1 MLEQL
6 QAFFFRFGHCYVPVR
21 DADYQDLYAWCQR
34 LRESRSRLSEKLIA
48 ELDRMGFDW
57 HLHEQ
62 WVHVWMYRYHQL
74 RAYYQEHGHSRV
86 SKKEDDTLHQWIL
99 RQRNQIT
106 LSSEQVDLL
115 NQVGFRWKGDIIA
128 EKEAYWQSRYKQLK
142 AYYQKHGDC
151 FLTAKD
157 DAALYKWVVRQR
169 SNEASLSTEQQ
180 ALLRQIN
187 FPWQEDMQRRKK
199 QRWYKYYEQLKAFQE
214 QHGHLVVP
222 VQEDQYHSLAL
233 WVQRQRDREA
243 DLPENKHQLL
253 DQLGFRWKH
262 VLEEEDANRWPNMYE
277 QLCAFVQEHGHA
289 RVSCHSS
296 EHPQLA
302 NWVGRQRFRKDQL
315 SEEQQDLLNQVGF
328 AWQEDIKKEKQQ
340 RWQQMYEHLV
350 TFYQEHGHC
359 RVPNQYPPHP
369 ELGRWVEIQRK
380 NQRLSEKRRQRLDA
394 IDFTWSEDFQK
405 ERKQVWNKRY
415 ARLKAFYQAQ
425 GHTQVPE
432 GYAPD
437 TKLATWVVYLRQY
450 PDRLTKSQHRRLEE
464 INFAW
469 DLQAKRDAQW
479 MEQYRKLVAFKR
491 KQGHTRVPI
500 TYQDQKLA
508 KWVAKQRRSE
518 KKLSE
523 ERRRM
528 LNQIGFTWFR
538 TYRKVREERWQEKLS
553 ELQAFREKYGHCR
566 VPYDWPENKQL
577 ARWVANLRRKKD
589 KLEEEKI
596 AQLDALGFIWDA
608 KALAFQKFSLK
619 DASND

>member
-21 DADYQDLYAWCQR
+21 DAEYQDLYAWCQR
-34 LRESRSRLSEKLIA
+34 LRESRSRLSEELIIKLDQ
-48 ELDRMGFDW
+48 LGFDW

-86 SKKEDDTLHQWIL
+86 SKTEDDTLHQWIL

-106 LSSEQVDLL
+106 LSSEQ
-115 NQVGFRWKGDIIA
+115 F
-128 EKEAYWQSRYKQLK
+128 
-142 AYYQKHGDC
+142 
-151 FLTAKD
+151 
-157 DAALYKWVVRQR
+157 
-169 SNEASLSTEQQ
+169 
-180 ALLRQIN
+180 
-187 FPWQEDMQRRKK
+187 
-199 QRWYKYYEQLKAFQE
+199 
-214 QHGHLVVP
+214 
-222 VQEDQYHSLAL
+222 
-233 WVQRQRDREA
+233 
-243 DLPENKHQLL
+243 
-253 DQLGFRWKH
+253 
-262 VLEEEDANRWPNMYE
+262 
-277 QLCAFVQEHGHA
+277 
-289 RVSCHSS
+289 
-296 EHPQLA
+296 
-302 NWVGRQRFRKDQL
+302 
-315 SEEQQDLLNQVGF
+315 DLLNQVGF

-340 RWQQMYEHLV
+340 RWQEMYEHLL

-359 RVPNQYPPHP
+359 RVPHQYPPHP
-369 ELGRWVEIQRK
+369 ELGRWVETQRK

-394 IDFTWSEDFQK
+394 ISFTWSEDFQK
-405 ERKQVWNKRY
+405 ERKQIWNKRY

-437 TKLATWVVYLRQY
+437 TEIATWVVYLRQY
-450 PDRLTKSQHRRLEE
+450 PDRLTNSQRRRLEE

-491 KQGHTRVPI
+491 KQDHTRVPI

-528 LNQIGFTWFR
+528 LNQAGFTWLR

-553 ELQAFREKYGHCR
+553 ELQAFQEKYGHCR
-566 VPYDWPENKQL
+566 VPFDWPENKQL
-577 ARWVANLRRKKD
+577 ARWVSHLRRKKD
-589 KLEEEKI
+589 KLDEQKV

-608 KALAFQKFSLK
+608 KALAFQKFSLE